1 MSEAPHK
8 KGTSWSIGIGLGIVA
23 LLIGTAIIT
32 DPSFSSSGERDKASS
47 AGTAEPLHLQ
57 ENVLTISAPGV
68 VKASH
73 LTMLSPGVSGKVD
86 KVHPLFNAGEIILK
100 GTPLLELEKFE
111 YRARLANAQAELEQ
125 ARLDVSTEQAEALKA
140 IKKTYSSV
148 SKSGK
153 ESELVL
159 RVPQR
164 RAVNAR
170 LNAAEAY
177 VAEAEQALRDTVLE
191 APYTCQVV
199 ECSVG
204 SGARVVAGQP
214 VGKVIPLQ
222 ERMIRVPVP
231 LEEFSALPRDEQGK
245 INTALTASCVLNN
258 GKRLQWLGHVTAVD
272 SALDSERNSAV
283 LIASLEPNGSH
294 VSEWQVAP
302 VNMALQ
308 VNINVHVPA
317 SVWIPSQ
324 AVRDG
329 SSIRVKTPEGVQE
342 RKVHVVALKDGKSLV
357 TIPEFQEGD
366 ALVL

>member
-1 MSEAPHK
+1 MSEAPQK
-8 KGTSWSIGIGLGIVA
+8 KGTSWSIGIGLGIAA
-23 LLIGTAIIT
+23 LLIGTAILT
-32 DPSFSSSGERDKASS
+32 DPSVSGSAGEKDKAA
-47 AGTAEPLHLQ
+47 AGTVEPLHLQ
-57 ENVLTISAPGV
+57 TNTLAISAPGI

-86 KVHPLFNAGEIILK
+86 KVHPLFSAGEIVLK

-111 YRARLANAQAELEQ
+111 YRARLANAQAGLEQ

-204 SGARVVAGQP
+204 AGARVVAGQP

-231 LEEFSALPRDEQGK
+231 LEEFSALPRDEQGRVS
-245 INTALTASCVLNN
+245 TALTASCVLNN
-258 GKRLQWLGHVTAVD
+258 GKRLQWLGRVTAVD
-272 SALDSERNSAV
+272 AALDTERNSAV
-283 LIASLEPNGSH
+283 LIASLEPNASH

-308 VNINVHVPA
+308 VNISVQVPA
-317 SVWIPSQ
+317 S

-329 SSIRVKTPEGVQE
+329 SSIQVKTAEGMQE
-342 RKVHVVALKDGKSLV
+342 RKVRVVALKDGKALV
-357 TIPEFQEGD
+357 TVPELRDGD
-366 ALVL
+366 ALAL